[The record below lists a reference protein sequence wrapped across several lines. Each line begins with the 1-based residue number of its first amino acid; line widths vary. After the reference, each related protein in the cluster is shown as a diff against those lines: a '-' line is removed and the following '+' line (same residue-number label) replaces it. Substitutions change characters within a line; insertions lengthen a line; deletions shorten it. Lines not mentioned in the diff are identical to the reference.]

1 MSPLIHTSAISFIHD
16 MYMHVGAGENKA
28 VGGGGA
34 AKGIADR
41 AAKDAD
47 EETYEQ
53 VQQSKYN
60 IWECMLSAIHI
71 VYVFCSRLYF
81 CIRL

>member
-1 MSPLIHTSAISFIHD
+1 MSPLIHTYAIPCIHD
-16 MYMHVGAGENKA
+16 MHMHVGAGENKA

-53 VQQSKYN
+53 VHN
-60 IWECMLSAIHI
+60 NTWECMLSAIHM
-71 VYVFCSRLYF
+71 YVSLLRTRIL
-81 CIRL
+81 

>member
-1 MSPLIHTSAISFIHD
+1 M
-16 MYMHVGAGENKA
+16 
-28 VGGGGA
+28 GGGGA

-53 VQQSKYN
+53 VHKRYSD
-60 IWECMLSAIHI
+60 IWVCIISAINI
-71 VYVFCSRLYF
+71 YILVLEKSIL
-81 CIRL
+81 